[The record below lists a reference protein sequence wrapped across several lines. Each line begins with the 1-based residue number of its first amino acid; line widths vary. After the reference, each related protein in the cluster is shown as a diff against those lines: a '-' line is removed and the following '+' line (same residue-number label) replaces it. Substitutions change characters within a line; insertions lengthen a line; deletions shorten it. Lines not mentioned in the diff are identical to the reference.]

1 MQSDLH
7 GAFWYTDREYIDAD
21 FINLFSATIM
31 IKQMCFFLPETTAH
45 NPLNP
50 TLNYQFLLMGFDG
63 FSDDDDIA
71 MLIMN
76 MHITIAL
83 EC

>member
-1 MQSDLH
+1 V
-7 GAFWYTDREYIDAD
+7 
-21 FINLFSATIM
+21 LFLL
-31 IKQMCFFLPETTAH
+31 QTTAH
-45 NPLNP
+45 NPINP
-50 TLNYQFLLMGFDG
+50 ILDYQFLVMGFDG

-71 MLIMN
+71 MLIVMN